1 MTLHCRLPLV
11 SLEDRGPLRVMFVLT
26 SMPVGGA
33 ETLLAEL
40 IRRLDRS
47 RFLPELCC
55 LKELGPLGAEL
66 AKACPAHAGLLRR
79 KFDFTVLWR
88 LARLLLRRRIDAVVT
103 VGPGDKMFWG
113 RLAAWLAGTPVICS
127 ALHSTGLPDR
137 VEWPNRLLAPLTD
150 AFIAVAKRHGR
161 HLAGR
166 EGCPA
171 DKVRVIP
178 NGVDVGKFH
187 PRWPTPALRLELDLP
202 PEVPTAAIVA
212 ALRPEKNHELFLRA
226 AAIVHRQM
234 PQVQFL
240 VVGDG
245 PRRAELEILSRQ
257 LSLDESVRFLGAR
270 RDIPDLLALTDVFV
284 LTSHM
289 EANPV
294 SILEA
299 MAVEKPVVAT
309 RVGSVPET
317 VLHGKTGFLTT
328 PGSAEEIAS
337 RMVELLQSPDR
348 GAAMGRAGREEVILH
363 WSVERMVS
371 GYEELLSEIYAGKAA
386 ARRGRKGLGMGDGEA
401 EKAPTFAAKP

>member
-1 MTLHCRLPLV
+1 M
-11 SLEDRGPLRVMFVLT
+11 
-26 SMPVGGA
+26 
-33 ETLLAEL
+33 
-40 IRRLDRS
+40 
-47 RFLPELCC
+47 
-55 LKELGPLGAEL
+55 
-66 AKACPAHAGLLRR
+66 
-79 KFDFTVLWR
+79 
-88 LARLLLRRRIDAVVT
+88 
-103 VGPGDKMFWG
+103 
-113 RLAAWLAGTPVICS
+113 
-127 ALHSTGLPDR
+127 
-137 VEWPNRLLAPLTD
+137 
-150 AFIAVAKRHGR
+150 
-161 HLAGR
+161 
-166 EGCPA
+166 
-171 DKVRVIP
+171 
-178 NGVDVGKFH
+178 
-187 PRWPTPALRLELDLP
+187 
-202 PEVPTAAIVA
+202 A

-234 PQVQFL
+234 PQAQFL

-245 PRRAELEILSRQ
+245 PRRAELEILARQ

-270 RDIPDLLALTDVFV
+270 RDIPGPAGADDVFV

-386 ARRGRKGLGMGDGEA
+386 RAARPEGIGMGDGEA